1 MIREAVGEAPQGY
14 SRDALETLARR
25 FGWRLVVLF
34 GSEARGGDGRD
45 VDLAVMPV
53 SVPGLFEQGRW
64 VSALEALYTPRPLDL
79 LLLTDHLAPLA
90 RFEVFRIGR
99 CLFEEREGLFGQEQD
114 RAFFL
119 YADSAKFRRAAGRC
133 FNAGTGGKRRSATR
147 HPDVNTYFVAR
158 HAGARAW
165 AREQGIEIDR
175 RWPTR

>member
-1 MIREAVGEAPQGY
+1 MRLSEEERSVIREAVGEAPQGY

-34 GSEARGGDGRD
+34 GSEARGGGGRD

-119 YADSAKFRRAAGRC
+119 YADSAKFRRAGREVLQC
-133 FNAGTGGKRRSATR
+133 RN
-147 HPDVNTYFVAR
+147 
-158 HAGARAW
+158 
-165 AREQGIEIDR
+165 
-175 RWPTR
+175 

>member
-1 MIREAVGEAPQGY
+1 MNTRYASLPPQGY

-25 FGWRLVVLF
+25 FEWRLVVLF
-34 GSEARGGDGRD
+34 GSEARAGGGRD

-64 VSALEALYTPRPLDL
+64 VPGLGGAVHASPPDL

-90 RFEVFRIGR
+90 RFEVFSIGR

-119 YADSAKFRRAAGRC
+119 YADSAKFRRAGWEVLQCR
-133 FNAGTGGKRRSATR
+133 N
-147 HPDVNTYFVAR
+147 
-158 HAGARAW
+158 
-165 AREQGIEIDR
+165 
-175 RWPTR
+175 

>member
-1 MIREAVGEAPQGY
+1 MTEKLRLAAAREELAFLEN
-14 SRDALETLARR
+14 RDALEALARR

-34 GSEARGGDGRD
+34 GSEACGGGGRD

-64 VSALEALYTPRPLDL
+64 VSALEALCTPRPLDL

-119 YADSAKFRRAAGRC
+119 YADSAKFRRAGREVLQC
-133 FNAGTGGKRRSATR
+133 RN
-147 HPDVNTYFVAR
+147 
-158 HAGARAW
+158 
-165 AREQGIEIDR
+165 
-175 RWPTR
+175 